1 MFAYSEQTEILNLTD
16 NQMLKMA
23 KNLQWFF
30 NPLFV
35 INLEKLIERPKL
47 STLETLETLE
57 YSKINLSISVLS
69 DFGDSESESV
79 RLCLI
84 VSDSDSRIEI
94 DHR

>member
-1 MFAYSEQTEILNLTD
+1 MFAYSEQTEILTD